1 MHELIFLGSVAGL
14 YLMLA
19 VSPGPNF
26 LVITMAAVSQSRRHA
41 IYTALGVSTAS
52 VLWAGL
58 AAAGLGVVIAH
69 FNWAHRV
76 LQVAGGLYL
85 LYIGVKIFRNAP
97 QPMPQRAAYGVGQ
110 RTLQAYRY
118 GLVTNLT
125 NPKSLVFF
133 SSAFATLFTPGL
145 AVWAKVSAVVVVALI
160 SIAWNILMATAFSAD
175 GARQNYSRAKCT
187 IDRLTGGLLAFFGLK
202 LIFSR

>member
-1 MHELIFLGSVAGL
+1 MQELIFLGSVAGL
-14 YLMLA
+14 YLILV

-52 VLWAGL
+52 VLWASL
-58 AAAGLGVVIAH
+58 AAAGLGMVIAH
-69 FNWAHRV
+69 FGWAHRL

-97 QPMPQRAAYGVGQ
+97 QPLPQRAAYGVEQ
-110 RTLQAYRY
+110 LARQAYRY

-133 SSAFATLFTPGL
+133 SSAFATLFTPDL
-145 AVWAKVSAVVVVALI
+145 AMWAKVSAVAVVGVI
-160 SIAWNILMATAFSAD
+160 SVAWNILMATAFSAD
-175 GARQNYSRAKCT
+175 RARQGYSRAKCAV
-187 IDRLTGGLLAFFGLK
+187 DRLTGGLLAFFGLK